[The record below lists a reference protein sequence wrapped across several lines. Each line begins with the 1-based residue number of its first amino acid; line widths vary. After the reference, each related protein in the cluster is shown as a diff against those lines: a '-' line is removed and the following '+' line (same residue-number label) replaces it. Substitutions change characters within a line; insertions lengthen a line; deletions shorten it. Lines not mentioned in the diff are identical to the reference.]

1 MPPTVRFRDA
11 QPGDETIVARF
22 VRALAEYEKLAHEAV
37 ATDDD
42 FRRALFGTPPRAC
55 ALIIEDAG
63 EPIGLALWF
72 YNFSTFAGRHGLYV
86 EDIFVMPEK
95 RGQGIG
101 RAVFRELARRALA
114 DGCARME
121 WSVLDWNSPAVAFY
135 RSIGAQAMDEWTVQR
150 LSGKALRKVAAG

>member
-135 RSIGAQAMDEWTVQR
+135 RSVGAQAMDEWTVQR